1 MSKPS
6 IADIMELDVSERIE
20 LVQDIWDSVAA
31 VPDAVPLTDA
41 QRQELER
48 RLAEYHRNPDSGS
61 PWDEVKR
68 RITRP
73 E

>member
-6 IADIMELDVSERIE
+6 IADIVQLDVSERIE

-31 VPDAVPLTDA
+31 VPEAVPLTDA

-48 RLAEYHRNPDSGS
+48 RLAEYRRNPESGS
-61 PWDEVKR
+61 PWDEVKG

-73 E
+73 

>member
-1 MSKPS
+1 MQ
-6 IADIMELDVSERIE
+6 LDVSERIE

-31 VPDAVPLTDA
+31 VPEAVPLTDA

-48 RLAEYHRNPDSGS
+48 RLDEYHRNPDSGS

-73 E
+73 